1 MKTYTYTTTTDVPV
15 GKLYGAMADIVRW
28 PDWDDDIEATTHDGS
43 ASPGSPFTLKPRG
56 GPKVA
61 MEIVEATAPT
71 RFVDLARLPLG
82 RMRTSHVFT
91 PEAAGTQVDIRIDV
105 WGPLG
110 FLWDRVVTRKQA
122 AGVAD
127 QTRAFLAYAA
137 GRP

>member
-1 MKTYTYTTTTDVPV
+1 MKTYTYSTTTEVPA
-15 GKLYGAMADIVRW
+15 GKLYDAIADISRW
-28 PDWDDDIEATTHDGS
+28 PEWDGDIESTMHDG
-43 ASPGSPFTLKPRG
+43 ATAPGSPFVLKPRG

-71 RFVDLARLPLG
+71 HFVDLARLPLG
-82 RMRTSHVFT
+82 RMRTSHVLT
-91 PEAAGTQVDIRIDV
+91 PEAGGTRIDVKIDV

-110 FLWDRVVTRKQA
+110 FVWDRVVARKQA
-122 AGVAD
+122 AGAEG